1 MKQTFKMPPSKK
13 EGEDDKAYYY
23 IHRHISNFENKN
35 SATQEYLVQKH
46 LSYTTMKGRYR
57 RNYMERIEP
66 MNPEAMARLEDSLS
80 KDKILT
86 NIDKDILKVLN
97 SNVSKA
103 IQNFNLDHYMR
114 TSYRNLHTVIE
125 NPEDV
130 KTLEELFGAIAS
142 ATDILTNGLKDD
154 NFHMAMIQ
162 LAGVIHTTEFPEYI
176 KILDKVKEFYSNQ
189 DIIVSRATREGA
201 VAILDQIEKLAIGLH
216 DKTTSARTLQK
227 YLTNIFA
234 TQLGEYVVSKGVK
247 KALNYYVESID
258 KTLTGT
264 KNVKVTHD
272 KQLLDFISKHGQKGN
287 QVYKTDNSF
296 KHIAIRVEDGSEF
309 QVELGL
315 STK

>member
-114 TSYRNLHTVIE
+114 TSYRNLYTVIE